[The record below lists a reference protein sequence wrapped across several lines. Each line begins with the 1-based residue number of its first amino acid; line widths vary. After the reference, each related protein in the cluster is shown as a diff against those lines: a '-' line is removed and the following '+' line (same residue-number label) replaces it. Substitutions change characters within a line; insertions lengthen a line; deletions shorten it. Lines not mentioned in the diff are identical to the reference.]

1 MLEAIPFLLLVI
13 FGVCSILFRK
23 RITQSVVR
31 WQQKVF
37 DTTVGARGIK
47 FLERGY
53 LIGGAFVLVLSLLH
67 LLGILK

>member
-1 MLEAIPFLLLVI
+1 MIPFLVMVI
-13 FGVCSILFRK
+13 VGASSMLFRK

-37 DTTVGARGIK
+37 DTTVGTRGIR

-53 LIGGAFVLVLSLLH
+53 FVGGTFLLIFSLLH